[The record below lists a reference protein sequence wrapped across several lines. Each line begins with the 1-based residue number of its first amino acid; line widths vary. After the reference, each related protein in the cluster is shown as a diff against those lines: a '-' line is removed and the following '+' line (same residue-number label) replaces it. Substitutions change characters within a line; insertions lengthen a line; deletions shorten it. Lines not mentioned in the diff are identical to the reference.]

1 MSLFVF
7 VSSCSVSSDFFSVSF
22 CFDFG
27 EGGAARLFFALI
39 EVVRGCNVGFVVV
52 VIRSCVVMEEE
63 ELFWCGLG
71 FFVQGWGG
79 RR

>member
-1 MSLFVF
+1 
-7 VSSCSVSSDFFSVSF
+7 
-22 CFDFG
+22 
-27 EGGAARLFFALI
+27 
-39 EVVRGCNVGFVVV
+39 VV